1 MDTSPPAGGQW
12 LICHNQIRQPRQGS
26 RLYESKTIRPL
37 PLKYPRSSKP
47 ARQRSCNVTPSRVLR
62 VSTLQTVAATFSGSS
77 TQEIVKISHE
87 EKAWIENINSDNHRI
102 SYLKYGFALNA
113 L

>member
-1 MDTSPPAGGQW
+1 
-12 LICHNQIRQPRQGS
+12 
-26 RLYESKTIRPL
+26 
-37 PLKYPRSSKP
+37 
-47 ARQRSCNVTPSRVLR
+47 
-62 VSTLQTVAATFSGSS
+62 VSTLQTVAATFSDSS

-102 SYLKYGFALNA
+102 SYLKYGFDLNA